1 MAAKVAGDQPPRS
14 ETTVARRSGPSSARS
29 SGSSRTSSLARL
41 AAGGAV
47 TTSTGSASASATQV
61 SAVAAGAPRRRPPLP
76 AGAEAPARGRPDA
89 GTRDLPK
96 THIARMH
103 LSGHATAETWV
114 ADADACLLYTS
125 DAADEEDSVDL
136 GG

>member
-14 ETTVARRSGPSSARS
+14 KTTVARRSGPTTARS

-61 SAVAAGAPRRRPPLP
+61 SAVAW
-76 AGAEAPARGRPDA
+76 PARCNPGDVGLGQVPGAGVDPDA
-89 GTRDLPK
+89 P
-96 THIARMH
+96 
-103 LSGHATAETWV
+103 
-114 ADADACLLYTS
+114 
-125 DAADEEDSVDL
+125 VDL
-136 GG
+136 EEPERVRAGGGMRPGQ

>member
-61 SAVAAGAPRRRPPLP
+61 SAVAAAGPGVAPALP
-76 AGAEAPARGRPDA
+76 AGVQDPGRA
-89 GTRDLPK
+89 GPYAGARDLPK
-96 THIARMH
+96 PHIARMH
-103 LSGHATAETWV
+103 LAGHATAET
-114 ADADACLLYTS
+114 
-125 DAADEEDSVDL
+125 
-136 GG
+136 